1 MDDNGDVH
9 FCHRATAV
17 VALLLLHLVVV
28 ANAAAHSCD
37 WCTPRHSTVSILPTP
52 THAAHLTG
60 GACGFGAAPMELNV
74 AAVTAD
80 LFRHGHACGACYQ
93 MQLRCRDRRLCGED
107 GVKVVV
113 ADMAKQ
119 PEQEGE
125 MNRTAGGSLQ
135 FRITEDAFAAMA
147 KQGVSAHELTR
158 QRTLEVDFRR
168 IPCEY
173 RESRRLAVRVEEASR
188 NPTHL
193 AIRFLYQG
201 GQTDIAAVEIAQAN
215 ATPPSSSYY
224 SSWRYMTR
232 RDGAPGV
239 WTTSLA
245 PAGPLRLRVVV
256 TAGSGGK
263 WLRSDG
269 EVLPADWRPGEVY
282 DTGLRVT
289 DVAVRSCSL
298 SCAIQDMDSD
308 DGEEEEL
315 R

>member
-1 MDDNGDVH
+1 M
-9 FCHRATAV
+9 
-17 VALLLLHLVVV
+17 HLIKVLED
-28 ANAAAHSCD
+28 A
-37 WCTPRHSTVSILPTP
+37 
-52 THAAHLTG
+52 G

-80 LFRHGHACGACYQ
+80 LFRHGHACAACY
-93 MQLRCRDRRLCGED
+93 QLRCRDRRLCGED

-125 MNRTAGGSLQ
+125 MNRTAGASLQ
-135 FRITEDAFAAMA
+135 FRITKDAFAAMA
-147 KQGVSAHELTR
+147 KQGVSAHELTSHH
-158 QRTLEVDFRR
+158 TLEVDFRR

-173 RESRRLAVRVEEASR
+173 KKSRSLTVRVEEASK

-215 ATPPSSSYY
+215 ATPSSSY

-232 RDGAPGV
+232 REGGAPGV
-239 WTTSLA
+239 WTTSRA

-269 EVLPADWRPGEVY
+269 EVLPADWKAGEVY

-298 SCAIQDMDSD
+298 SCAIQDRDSD
-308 DGEEEEL
+308 DGQEEL